1 MLPKGLR
8 IVLLTLPIST
18 SLHAQT
24 SEALNEIKA
33 KVWEA
38 QLVQRNFAAGL
49 RHCSELNGTNF

>member
-33 KVWEA
+33 K
-38 QLVQRNFAAGL
+38 GG
-49 RHCSELNGTNF
+49 RHNWCSEILLPACAIAAS